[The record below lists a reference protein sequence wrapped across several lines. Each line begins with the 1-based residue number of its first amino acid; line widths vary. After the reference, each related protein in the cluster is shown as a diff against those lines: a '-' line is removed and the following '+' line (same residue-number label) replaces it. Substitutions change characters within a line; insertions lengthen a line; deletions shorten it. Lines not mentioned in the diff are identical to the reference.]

1 MGSFE
6 WHTKTF
12 LWMASHTKSIKI
24 LCHKREEESIYA
36 KLLPSLA
43 GNMAKKNIRFSCNSK
58 TWPSNEEK
66 NLTHYLHS
74 NFFLNY
80 FFFYFYFKL

>member
-12 LWMASHTKSIKI
+12 LWMASHTKTIKI
-24 LCHKREEESIYA
+24 LCHKREEESIFA

-43 GNMAKKNIRFSCNSK
+43 GNMAKKIYNTLDSPGTVTHDPAMKRK
-58 TWPSNEEK
+58 T
-66 NLTHYLHS
+66 
-74 NFFLNY
+74 
-80 FFFYFYFKL
+80 